1 MFQFTSCCQVVLW
14 IHMRKRVDP
23 DHCGWL
29 YSEYSHTLP
38 CAYLSNQ
45 TRLHMNHNEFQI
57 KSLLSCQI
65 PPRMLSLQS
74 QVPSVLTLY
83 APRPPVS
90 VPTMGHTLN
99 SRVVSMVTRYCINSP
114 LFQDRASGS
123 ANLRSR
129 KFASLSS
136 RISAQAVSP
145 RTSGLL
151 LRPHWTCIC
160 VTRTQEYK
168 SSWYGLLSSVSAWAS
183 ILPSKG
189 SY

>member
-1 MFQFTSCCQVVLW
+1 MTWHANLGLQDWCQRCGKTENDGRIKKRINSVNLARAGQAQWASVECQVGEGQSGWSSQLLQVDSVYWNKYIIKYMFQFTSCCQVVLW

-83 APRPPVS
+83 TPRFV
-90 VPTMGHTLN
+90 
-99 SRVVSMVTRYCINSP
+99 C
-114 LFQDRASGS
+114 LF
-123 ANLRSR
+123 
-129 KFASLSS
+129 SL
-136 RISAQAVSP
+136 
-145 RTSGLL
+145 
-151 LRPHWTCIC
+151 
-160 VTRTQEYK
+160 
-168 SSWYGLLSSVSAWAS
+168 
-183 ILPSKG
+183 
-189 SY
+189 